1 MQRALPMFG
10 GTEIALHTV
19 DGIEPFNASTAL
31 TDLTNPAIAFP
42 LDVGH
47 LAQGNVSFERSEAAD
62 AGFPSAERHFVVT
75 GR

>member
-1 MQRALPMFG
+1 MK
-10 GTEIALHTV
+10 TV
-19 DGIEPFNASTAL
+19 RLSNTR
-31 TDLTNPAIAFP
+31 IAFP
-42 LDVGH
+42 FDVRH